1 MARRASGSG
10 RRQAGA
16 LEAEVLAILWGAAE
30 PITAGEVQAGFGGEL
45 AYNTVHTILTRLQ
58 AKGRV
63 RRVGT
68 SGRCAYEPVMGAA
81 EAAADQMRA
90 VLDSGVDR
98 DDVLAR
104 FVTTLGSAE
113 EAALRAALSRLDNGG

>member
-1 MARRASGSG
+1 MARQPVGRS

-16 LEAEVLAILWGAAE
+16 LEGEILAILWSASQ
-30 PITAGEVQAGFGGEL
+30 PLTASEVQLACDGDL

-63 RRVGT
+63 RRVGPL
-68 SGRCAYEPVMGAA
+68 GRSAYEPVKGAA

-98 DDVLAR
+98 SEVLAR
-104 FVTTLGSAE
+104 FVTTLNPAD
-113 EAALRAALSRLDNGG
+113 EAALRAALDAEA